1 MFASGEKQPWA
12 EPISVNNESS
22 TTTTSNKDYPLSS
35 YGTTNND
42 GMNSSYQTLDPFAG
56 MANGNSPNF
65 PSRNIEQTSTT
76 IPLTIE
82 NPMYRNY

>member
-12 EPISVNNESS
+12 EPISVNEDSS
-22 TTTTSNKDYPLSS
+22 TSNKNYPLSS
-35 YGTTNND
+35 YGTTTND
-42 GMNSSYQTLDPFAG
+42 GTNSSYQTLDPFAG
-56 MANGNSPNF
+56 MANGNSTNF
-65 PSRNIEQTSTT
+65 SSRINEQTS